1 MGNSIFEL
9 LQIAIGKR
17 DRLSHTPTI
26 EEWRGLFADSQ
37 KQSVVGIAFAGVE
50 RLPKE
55 QWPPQALLFE
65 WIGAA
70 ERIKQKNALLDR
82 QCVQLQKRFAEA
94 GIKTSILKGQG
105 VARYYD
111 VSSLRQPGDIDIY
124 VDCGRERLFEI
135 VDSLEV
141 RGDRQSEDKNRKSLI
156 RDWDY
161 KHLHLDVFRDT
172 EVEVHYRVE
181 VLLNLWKNRKLQ
193 KWFKEHEEEV
203 FGQVFSLSR
212 IGDFENPADNLHQK
226 SSRIEEGLARRPEG
240 ESQFEIFCSP
250 TVEFNRFYI
259 LLHIY
264 RHFLYEGVGLRQL
277 LDYYYVLRANT
288 NNTSGALRSKS
299 ENNLTKNQS
308 RIREGLARRPEGESQ
323 FENYSTDQSRIR
335 DFENY
340 STDQSGIKGFKNSS
354 TDGTDLTDLLKQFG
368 MWKFARGV
376 MWILQEAFGLEREY
390 MIGEPL
396 EKEGRFILSEVMAGG
411 NFGHHDE
418 RLATEK
424 KGKMQTV
431 KKVLKHNMHLMRHY
445 PAEIIWPPIWFV
457 WHKCWKWSHMKD
469 IKN

>member
-1 MGNSIFEL
+1 MGNRFLEL

-17 DRLSHTPTI
+17 DRLSHTPTM

-82 QCVQLQKRFAEA
+82 QCVKLQKRFAEA

-135 VDSLEV
+135 VDSIEF

-193 KWFKEHEEEV
+193 KWFAAHTE
-203 FGQVFSLSR
+203 
-212 IGDFENPADNLHQK
+212 
-226 SSRIEEGLARRPEG
+226 
-240 ESQFEIFCSP
+240 EIFGLTDSAEVTDKTDGATFVTP

-277 LDYYYVLRANT
+277 LDYYFVLLHTECTDNT
-288 NNTSGALRSKS
+288 YA
-299 ENNLTKNQS
+299 
-308 RIREGLARRPEGESQ
+308 
-323 FENYSTDQSRIR
+323 
-335 DFENY
+335 
-340 STDQSGIKGFKNSS
+340 IKA
-354 TDGTDLTDLLKQFG
+354 LKQFG

-376 MWILQEAFGLEREY
+376 MWVLQEAFGLEKEY

-396 EKEGRFILSEVMAGG
+396 ESEGRFILSEVMAGG
-411 NFGHHDE
+411 NFGHHDK
-418 RLATEK
+418 RLSSDK
-424 KGKMQTV
+424 RGKLQTV
-431 KKVLKHNMHLMRHY
+431 KKVVKHNAHLMRHY
-445 PAEIIWPPIWFV
+445 PAEIIWPPLWFV
-457 WHKCWKWSHMKD
+457 WHKWWKWSR
-469 IKN
+469 

>member
-17 DRLSHTPTI
+17 DRLPHTPTI

-50 RLPKE
+50 RLPRE

-82 QCVQLQKRFAEA
+82 QCVKLQKRFAEA

-135 VDSLEV
+135 VDSIEF

-193 KWFKEHEEEV
+193 KWFKEHEQQL

-212 IGDFENPADNLHQK
+212 IG
-226 SSRIEEGLARRPEG
+226 EGLDRRPEG
-240 ESQFEIFCSP
+240 ESQLEIFCSP

-277 LDYYYVLRANT
+277 LDYYFVLLHTDCTDNT
-288 NNTSGALRSKS
+288 DA
-299 ENNLTKNQS
+299 
-308 RIREGLARRPEGESQ
+308 
-323 FENYSTDQSRIR
+323 
-335 DFENY
+335 
-340 STDQSGIKGFKNSS
+340 IKA
-354 TDGTDLTDLLKQFG
+354 LKQFG

-457 WHKCWKWSHMKD
+457 WHKYWKWSHMKD

>member
-50 RLPKE
+50 RLPRE

-82 QCVQLQKRFAEA
+82 QCVKLQKRFAEA

-135 VDSLEV
+135 VDSIEF
-141 RGDRQSEDKNRKSLI
+141 RGERQSEDKNRKSLI

-212 IGDFENPADNLHQK
+212 IRDFENPADNLHQK
-226 SSRIEEGLARRPEG
+226 SSRIGEGLARRPEG
-240 ESQFEIFCSP
+240 ESQLEIFCSP

-277 LDYYYVLRANT
+277 LDYYFVLLHTDCTDNT
-288 NNTSGALRSKS
+288 DA
-299 ENNLTKNQS
+299 
-308 RIREGLARRPEGESQ
+308 
-323 FENYSTDQSRIR
+323 
-335 DFENY
+335 
-340 STDQSGIKGFKNSS
+340 IKA
-354 TDGTDLTDLLKQFG
+354 LKQFG

>member
-1 MGNSIFEL
+1 MGNRFLEL

-17 DRLSHTPTI
+17 DRLSHTPTM

-82 QCVQLQKRFAEA
+82 QCVKLQKRFAEA

-124 VDCGRERLFEI
+124 VDCGRERALRFAHDCGMRD
-135 VDSLEV
+135 V
-141 RGDRQSEDKNRKSLI
+141 
-156 RDWDY
+156 DWDY

-181 VLLNLWKNRKLQ
+181 VLLNLWKNRELQ
-193 KWFKEHEEEV
+193 KWFAAHTE
-203 FGQVFSLSR
+203 
-212 IGDFENPADNLHQK
+212 
-226 SSRIEEGLARRPEG
+226 
-240 ESQFEIFCSP
+240 EIFGLTDSAKVTDKTDSVTFVTP

-277 LDYYYVLRANT
+277 LDYYFVLLHTDCTDNT
-288 NNTSGALRSKS
+288 DA
-299 ENNLTKNQS
+299 
-308 RIREGLARRPEGESQ
+308 
-323 FENYSTDQSRIR
+323 
-335 DFENY
+335 
-340 STDQSGIKGFKNSS
+340 IKA
-354 TDGTDLTDLLKQFG
+354 LKQFR

-376 MWILQEAFGLEREY
+376 MWILQEVFGLEREY
-390 MIGEPL
+390 MFCEPL
-396 EKEGRFILSEVMAGG
+396 ESEGRFILSEVMAGG

-431 KKVLKHNMHLMRHY
+431 KKVVKHNAHLMLHY

-457 WHKCWKWSHMKD
+457 WHKCWKWSHRKD
-469 IKN
+469 IKD

>member
-1 MGNSIFEL
+1 MIFEL

-17 DRLSHTPTI
+17 DRLSHTPTM

-82 QCVQLQKRFAEA
+82 QCVKLQKRFAEA

-111 VSSLRQPGDIDIY
+111 VSSLRQPGDIDIF
-124 VDCGRERLFEI
+124 VDCGRERALRFAHDCGMRN
-135 VDSLEV
+135 V
-141 RGDRQSEDKNRKSLI
+141 
-156 RDWDY
+156 DWDY
-161 KHLHLDVFRDT
+161 KHLHLDVWTDT

-193 KWFKEHEEEV
+193 KWFAAHTE
-203 FGQVFSLSR
+203 
-212 IGDFENPADNLHQK
+212 
-226 SSRIEEGLARRPEG
+226 
-240 ESQFEIFCSP
+240 EIFGLTDSAKVTDKTDGATFVTP

-277 LDYYYVLRANT
+277 LDYYFVL
-288 NNTSGALRSKS
+288 LH
-299 ENNLTKNQS
+299 
-308 RIREGLARRPEGESQ
+308 
-323 FENYSTDQSRIR
+323 TDC
-335 DFENY
+335 
-340 STDQSGIKGFKNSS
+340 TDDTDVIKA
-354 TDGTDLTDLLKQFG
+354 LKQFG

-376 MWILQEAFGLEREY
+376 MWILQEVFGLEREY
-390 MIGEPL
+390 MFCEPL
-396 EKEGRFILSEVMAGG
+396 ESEGRFILSEVMAGG
-411 NFGHHDE
+411 NFGHHDG

-431 KKVLKHNMHLMRHY
+431 KKVVKHNAHLMLHY

-457 WHKCWKWSHMKD
+457 WHKCWKWSHRKD

>member
-1 MGNSIFEL
+1 MHFMLFEL
-9 LQIAIGKR
+9 LQIAVGRR
-17 DRLSHTPTI
+17 DRLPHTPTM
-26 EEWRGLFADSQ
+26 EEWRSLFADSQ

-70 ERIKQKNALLDR
+70 ERIKQKNAMLDR
-82 QCVQLQKRFAEA
+82 QCVKLQKRFAEA

-111 VSSLRQPGDIDIY
+111 ISSLRQPGDIDIF
-124 VDCGRERLFEI
+124 VDCGRERALRFAHDCGMRD
-135 VDSLEV
+135 V
-141 RGDRQSEDKNRKSLI
+141 
-156 RDWDY
+156 DWDY
-161 KHLHLDVFRDT
+161 KHLHLDVWTDT

-193 KWFKEHEEEV
+193 KWFAAHTE
-203 FGQVFSLSR
+203 
-212 IGDFENPADNLHQK
+212 
-226 SSRIEEGLARRPEG
+226 
-240 ESQFEIFCSP
+240 EIFGLTDSAEVTDKTDGATFVTP
-250 TVEFNRFYI
+250 MVEFNRFYI

-277 LDYYYVLRANT
+277 LDYYFVLLHTEFTDNT
-288 NNTSGALRSKS
+288 YA
-299 ENNLTKNQS
+299 
-308 RIREGLARRPEGESQ
+308 
-323 FENYSTDQSRIR
+323 
-335 DFENY
+335 
-340 STDQSGIKGFKNSS
+340 IKA
-354 TDGTDLTDLLKQFG
+354 LKQFG

-376 MWILQEAFGLEREY
+376 MWILQEVFGLEREY
-390 MIGEPL
+390 MFCEPL
-396 EKEGRFILSEVMAGG
+396 ESEGRFILSEVMAGG

-431 KKVLKHNMHLMRHY
+431 KKVVKHNAHLMLHY

-457 WHKCWKWSHMKD
+457 WHKYWKWSHRKD

>member
-1 MGNSIFEL
+1 MIFEL

-26 EEWRGLFADSQ
+26 EEWRSLFADSQ

-82 QCVQLQKRFAEA
+82 QCVKLQKRFAEA

-124 VDCGRERLFEI
+124 VDCGRERIFEI
-135 VDSLEV
+135 IDSLEF
-141 RGDRQSEDKNRKSLI
+141 RGDRQSEDKKRKSLI

-193 KWFKEHEEEV
+193 KWFAAHTE
-203 FGQVFSLSR
+203 
-212 IGDFENPADNLHQK
+212 
-226 SSRIEEGLARRPEG
+226 
-240 ESQFEIFCSP
+240 EIFGLTDSAKVTDKTDSVTFVTP

-277 LDYYYVLRANT
+277 LDYYFVLLHTDCTDNT
-288 NNTSGALRSKS
+288 DA
-299 ENNLTKNQS
+299 
-308 RIREGLARRPEGESQ
+308 
-323 FENYSTDQSRIR
+323 
-335 DFENY
+335 
-340 STDQSGIKGFKNSS
+340 IKA
-354 TDGTDLTDLLKQFG
+354 LKQFG

-376 MWILQEAFGLEREY
+376 MWILQEVFGLEREY
-390 MIGEPL
+390 MFCEPL
-396 EKEGRFILSEVMAGG
+396 ESEGQFILSEVMAGG

-431 KKVLKHNMHLMRHY
+431 KKVVKHNAYLMLHY

-457 WHKCWKWSHMKD
+457 WHKCWKWSHRKD
-469 IKN
+469 IKD